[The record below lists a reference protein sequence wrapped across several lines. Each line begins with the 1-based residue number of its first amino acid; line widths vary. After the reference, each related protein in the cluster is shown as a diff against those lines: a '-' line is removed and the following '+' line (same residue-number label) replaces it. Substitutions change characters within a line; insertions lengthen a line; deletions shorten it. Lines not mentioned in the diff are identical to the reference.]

1 MLPMLMFVLIQKEAV
16 IGQITIRETC
26 NHNRVYKPCLLVV
39 YTNMY
44 QTLMNPLHRLLNCEI
59 KLPCYYNRV

>member
-1 MLPMLMFVLIQKEAV
+1 MLMFVLIQKEAV
-16 IGQITIRETC
+16 IGQLTIRETC

-44 QTLMNPLHRLLNCEI
+44 QTLMNPLHRLLNC
-59 KLPCYYNRV
+59 